1 MSLEKLVVVGGI
13 SGVHKVAAN
22 RSNGLIIEDLDTG
35 KKRFAPSRKHQFTP
49 LESITIYTD
58 DEEETL
64 ELSKV
69 FQNMFTK
76 LEEIPLVSHNAS
88 NDDMKAYFA
97 AIIPN
102 YDRDRVYIGDMKKM
116 VKWFKFLNDRSL
128 ITLEEEKP
136 EEEAAVETEKVEEA
150 TPIEKTEEPF
160 KSVDYLDSP
169 TYNSYF
175 NPLRFISLTIN
186 LYSRF
191 ISPLIAVFS
200 CARLIK

>member
-58 DEEETL
+58 DEDETL

-69 FQNMFTK
+69 FQNMFAK
-76 LEEIPLVSHNAS
+76 LEDTPLVSHNAP
-88 NDDMKAYFA
+88 NEDLKAYFA
-97 AIIPN
+97 EIIPN

-128 ITLEEEKP
+128 ITLDE
-136 EEEAAVETEKVEEA
+136 
-150 TPIEKTEEPF
+150 EKTEEETPEVTTTE
-160 KSVDYLDSP
+160 K
-169 TYNSYF
+169 TEE
-175 NPLRFISLTIN
+175 
-186 LYSRF
+186 
-191 ISPLIAVFS
+191 
-200 CARLIK
+200 

>member
-150 TPIEKTEEPF
+150 TPIEKTE
-160 KSVDYLDSP
+160 D
-169 TYNSYF
+169 
-175 NPLRFISLTIN
+175 
-186 LYSRF
+186 
-191 ISPLIAVFS
+191 
-200 CARLIK
+200 

>member
-58 DEEETL
+58 DEDETL

-69 FQNMFTK
+69 FQNMFAK
-76 LEEIPLVSHNAS
+76 IAEIPLVASNAS
-88 NDDMKAYFA
+88 NDELKAYFA

-128 ITLEEEKP
+128 ITLEEEKA
-136 EEEAAVETEKVEEA
+136 EEESLEETAKTEEAASKESTE
-150 TPIEKTEEPF
+150 
-160 KSVDYLDSP
+160 D
-169 TYNSYF
+169 
-175 NPLRFISLTIN
+175 
-186 LYSRF
+186 
-191 ISPLIAVFS
+191 
-200 CARLIK
+200 

>member
-49 LESITIYTD
+49 LESITIYTE

-69 FQNMFTK
+69 FQNMFAK
-76 LEEIPLVSHNAS
+76 LEETPLVSHNAP
-88 NDDMKAYFA
+88 NDELKAYFA
-97 AIIPN
+97 DIIPN

-116 VKWFKFLNDRSL
+116 IKWFKFLNDRSL
-128 ITLEEEKP
+128 ISLEEENT
-136 EEEAAVETEKVEEA
+136 EETETSEE
-150 TPIEKTEEPF
+150 TTTTEG
-160 KSVDYLDSP
+160 
-169 TYNSYF
+169 
-175 NPLRFISLTIN
+175 
-186 LYSRF
+186 
-191 ISPLIAVFS
+191 
-200 CARLIK
+200 

>member
-13 SGVHKVAAN
+13 SGVHRVAAN

-58 DEEETL
+58 DDDETL

-69 FQNMFTK
+69 FQNMFAK
-76 LEEIPLVSHNAS
+76 LADTPLVAHNAA
-88 NDDMKAYFA
+88 NEDLKAYFA
-97 AIIPN
+97 EIIPN

-128 ITLEEEKP
+128 ITLEEEK
-136 EEEAAVETEKVEEA
+136 VETETSEE
-150 TPIEKTEEPF
+150 TTTETEE
-160 KSVDYLDSP
+160 
-169 TYNSYF
+169 
-175 NPLRFISLTIN
+175 
-186 LYSRF
+186 
-191 ISPLIAVFS
+191 
-200 CARLIK
+200 

>member
-49 LESITIYTD
+49 LESITIYTND
-58 DEEETL
+58 DEETL

-69 FQNMFTK
+69 FQNMFVK
-76 LEEIPLVSHNAS
+76 LADTPLVAHNAA
-88 NDDMKAYFA
+88 NEDLKAYFA
-97 AIIPN
+97 EIIPN

-128 ITLEEEKP
+128 ITLEEEKVA
-136 EEEAAVETEKVEEA
+136 EEISEET
-150 TPIEKTEEPF
+150 TTETKE
-160 KSVDYLDSP
+160 
-169 TYNSYF
+169 
-175 NPLRFISLTIN
+175 
-186 LYSRF
+186 
-191 ISPLIAVFS
+191 
-200 CARLIK
+200 